1 MNNTV
6 FSILAFVLGI
16 IIGVVAYLVI
26 NYLKNKKTEK
36 KSDSIIAL
44 AKKEAEK
51 LKRESIFETKEEINK
66 LNFYLSDK

>member
-51 LKRESIFETKEEINK
+51 LKR
-66 LNFYLSDK
+66 